1 MTDDRVPCTSFNA
14 ATDYLKATK
23 ISAVQV
29 NMVKTGDVVSAIKID
44 RRVADLYNDLSP
56 DKNNNF
62 VNGYM
67 YVHEAIVCLCVCVCV
82 CVSVSVSVYVCV
94 CVIVVLL
101 FTLFLVFCF
110 SCCVSFTFWEQYLHI
125 EDELLRIAAW
135 SLLGVFMATLIF
147 QFSIVLSLILVAVIL
162 MIDIEIYGMIDVRG
176 AVGVRC
182 RRAIGSFVVLFVAR

>member
-1 MTDDRVPCTSFNA
+1 M
-14 ATDYLKATK
+14 
-23 ISAVQV
+23 
-29 NMVKTGDVVSAIKID
+29 
-44 RRVADLYNDLSP
+44 
-56 DKNNNF
+56 
-62 VNGYM
+62 
-67 YVHEAIVCLCVCVCV
+67 
-82 CVSVSVSVYVCV
+82 
-94 CVIVVLL
+94 
-101 FTLFLVFCF
+101 
-110 SCCVSFTFWEQYLHI
+110 HI